1 MEARADEAAQGAGAE
16 IVIAEDS
23 LTQAERL
30 RYFLEKNG
38 FVVRSARNGRQA
50 LEMVAERCP
59 RLVVS
64 DIVMPEV
71 DGYELCRRLRQ
82 YPETADLP
90 VILLTALSESTD
102 VISGLASGATDFLG
116 KPYNEQSLVARIRR
130 ALANR
135 ELRHGT
141 PTGNEVEVLFAGNRY
156 TLESNSTQSLDF
168 LLSSF
173 EDAIEKNVQL
183 NAANGQLK
191 DALQKISSLETRYQ
205 RLMEFSP
212 TALFVVGRDGV
223 VWFANQAAELL
234 FCRDAEDLKGTPFPL
249 SLAVASAGEM
259 ELRLPGGTTAVVEL
273 RVVETT
279 WGDNEAFL
287 VSLWDVTENVHLR
300 RQLQD
305 LSVTDE
311 LTGLANRRGFMMLA
325 EQQRKLVRRG
335 HSMVL
340 LYMDLNDFKSIND
353 TLGHHA
359 GDDALVE
366 TAKVLRTC
374 VRDSDILARMGG
386 DEFAALLVDSEAV
399 FAEQAPLRVQAAFD
413 TRNAGSSTSY
423 DLSISC
429 GSAPYL
435 GDDPMSLEQLIAR
448 ADELMYTHKQAVK
461 ADHVGW
467 MTGLEPRPAK

>member
-1 MEARADEAAQGAGAE
+1 MGETSQYAGAE

-50 LEMVAERCP
+50 LDMVAERCP
-59 RLVVS
+59 RVVVS
-64 DIVMPEV
+64 DIVMPEI

-82 YPETADLP
+82 SAETADLP

-102 VISGLASGATDFLG
+102 VINGLASGATDFLG

-135 ELRHGT
+135 ELRHDAPSGD
-141 PTGNEVEVLFAGNRY
+141 GVQVLFAGNRY
-156 TLESNSTQSLDF
+156 TLESSSTQSLDF

-183 NAANGQLK
+183 NEANSQLK
-191 DALQKISSLETRYQ
+191 DALQTISSLETRYQ
-205 RLMEFSP
+205 KLMEFTP

-223 VWFANQAAELL
+223 VWFANEAAALL
-234 FCRDAEDLKGTPFPL
+234 FRREAEDLKGTPFPL
-249 SLAVASAGEM
+249 PLDASSVGETELA
-259 ELRLPGGTTAVVEL
+259 LPGGETAVVEL
-273 RVVETT
+273 RFVETT
-279 WGDNEAFL
+279 WGDNQAFL
-287 VSLWDVTENVHLR
+287 ASLWDVTENVELR
-300 RQLQD
+300 RQLQE

-311 LTGLANRRGFMMLA
+311 LTGLANRRGFLMLA
-325 EQQRKLVRRG
+325 EQQRKLVKRG

-353 TLGHHA
+353 TLGHNA
-359 GDDALVE
+359 GDDALAE
-366 TAKVLRTC
+366 TARILSTC
-374 VRDSDILARMGG
+374 VRESDILARMGG

-399 FAEQAPLRVQAAFD
+399 FAEQAPIRVQAAFD
-413 TRNAGSSTSY
+413 RRNASKATPY

-435 GDDPMSLEQLIAR
+435 GDDPVSLEELIAR
-448 ADELMYTHKQAVK
+448 ADELMYADKQTMK
-461 ADHVGW
+461 AGHTGR
-467 MTGLEPRPAK
+467 MTGLQ

>member
-1 MEARADEAAQGAGAE
+1 MSEAPQYAGAE

-38 FVVRSARNGRQA
+38 FVVHCARNGRQA

-82 YPETADLP
+82 DAETADLP

-135 ELRHGT
+135 ELRRDA
-141 PTGNEVEVLFAGNRY
+141 PVDNEVEVLFAGNRY
-156 TLESNSTQSLDF
+156 TLESRSTQSLDF

-173 EDAIEKNVQL
+173 EDAIEKNVLL
-183 NAANGQLK
+183 NKANSQLK
-191 DALQKISSLETRYQ
+191 DALQKISCLETRYQ
-205 RLMEFSP
+205 KLMEFTP

-223 VWFANQAAELL
+223 IWFANQAAELL
-234 FCRDAEDLKGTPFPL
+234 FRRDAEDLKGTQFPFSLDAAPGGETEL
-249 SLAVASAGEM
+249 S
-259 ELRLPGGTTAVVEL
+259 LPGGATAVVEL

-287 VSLWDVTENVHLR
+287 VSLWDVTENVQLR
-300 RQLQD
+300 RQLEE
-305 LSVTDE
+305 LSITDE
-311 LTGLANRRGFMMLA
+311 LTGLANRRGFLLLA

-340 LYMDLNDFKSIND
+340 LYLDLNDFKSIND

-366 TAKVLRTC
+366 TAEILGTC
-374 VRDSDILARMGG
+374 VRESDILARVGG

-399 FAEQAPLRVQAAFD
+399 FAAQAPVRLQAAFD
-413 TRNAGSSTSY
+413 ARNAHKATLY

-435 GDDPMSLEQLIAR
+435 GDDPMSLEELVAR
-448 ADELMYTHKQAVK
+448 ADELMYIHKQAMK
-461 ADHVGW
+461 AGHAGR
-467 MTGLEPRPAK
+467 MTGLG

>member
-1 MEARADEAAQGAGAE
+1 METQISAPLQYAGAE

-30 RYFLEKNG
+30 RYFLEKND
-38 FVVRSARNGRQA
+38 FLVRCARNGREA

-59 RLVVS
+59 RAVVS

-82 YPETADLP
+82 DAETADLP

-102 VISGLASGATDFLG
+102 VIGGLASGATDFLG

-135 ELRHGT
+135 ELRRDA
-141 PTGNEVEVLFAGNRY
+141 PDGNAVDVLFAGNRY
-156 TLESNSTQSLDF
+156 TLEPHRTQSLDF

-183 NAANGQLK
+183 NEANRQLK
-191 DALQKISSLETRYQ
+191 DAVQKISSLETRYQ
-205 RLMEFSP
+205 KLMAFSP

-223 VWFANQAAELL
+223 IWFANQAAELL
-234 FCRDAEDLKGTPFPL
+234 FRRDAEDLKGTPFPV
-249 SLAVASAGEM
+249 SLNDAPASEI
-259 ELRLPGGTTAVVEL
+259 ELPLPGGVTAVVEQ

-287 VSLWDVTENVHLR
+287 VSLWDVTENVQLR
-300 RQLQD
+300 RELQE

-366 TAKVLRTC
+366 TAQILSTC
-374 VRDSDILARMGG
+374 VRESDILARMGG
-386 DEFAALLVDSEAV
+386 DEFAALLVDSEAG
-399 FAEQAPLRVQAAFD
+399 FADQAAARLQAAFD
-413 TRNAGSSTSY
+413 ARNAKKSTPY
-423 DLSISC
+423 DLSMGC
-429 GSAPYL
+429 GSVPYL
-435 GDDPMSLEQLIAR
+435 SDEPVTLDELIAH
-448 ADELMYTHKQAVK
+448 ADELMYVNKQAMK
-461 ADHVGW
+461 AGHSGW
-467 MTGLEPRPAK
+467 MTGL

>member
-1 MEARADEAAQGAGAE
+1 MSETPQYAGTE
-16 IVIAEDS
+16 ILIAEDS

-38 FVVRSARNGRQA
+38 FVVRCARNGRQA
-50 LEMVAERCP
+50 LDMVAEQCP

-82 YPETADLP
+82 EAETADLP
-90 VILLTALSESTD
+90 VILLTALSETTD

-130 ALANR
+130 ALANS
-135 ELRHGT
+135 ELRRDSPAGD
-141 PTGNEVEVLFAGNRY
+141 EVEVLFAGNRY
-156 TLESNSTQSLDF
+156 TLESSSTQSLDF

-183 NAANGQLK
+183 NEANSQLK

-205 RLMEFSP
+205 KLMEFSP

-234 FCRDAEDLKGTPFPL
+234 FGREAEDLKGTQFPIPL
-249 SLAVASAGEM
+249 DVASVGETA
-259 ELRLPGGTTAVVEL
+259 LPLPGGETAVVEL
-273 RVVETT
+273 RFVETT
-279 WGDNEAFL
+279 WGDSKAFL
-287 VSLWDVTENVHLR
+287 VSLWDVTENVELR
-300 RQLQD
+300 QQLEE

-311 LTGLANRRGFMMLA
+311 LTGLANRRGFLMLA
-325 EQQRKLVRRG
+325 EQQRKLVQRG

-340 LYMDLNDFKSIND
+340 LYLDLNDFKSIND

-366 TAKVLRTC
+366 TARILCTC
-374 VRDSDILARMGG
+374 VRESDILARMGG
-386 DEFAALLVDSEAV
+386 DEFAALLVDSEAL
-399 FAEQAPLRVQAAFD
+399 FAGQAPARVQAAFD
-413 TRNAGSSTSY
+413 KRNAKRSTPY
-423 DLSISC
+423 ALSISC

-435 GDDPMSLEQLIAR
+435 GDDPASLEELIAR
-448 ADELMYTHKQAVK
+448 ADELMYVDKQTMK
-461 ADHVGW
+461 AGHTGL
-467 MTGLEPRPAK
+467 MTGLG

>member
-234 FCRDAEDLKGTPFPL
+234 LGRDAEDLKGTPFPL

-259 ELRLPGGTTAVVEL
+259 ELPLPGGRTAVVEL

-467 MTGLEPRPAK
+467 MTGLEPRPAE